1 MIYILDTDICV
12 YWLKGNENI
21 EKRSLHVGLG
31 NIRVSFITIS
41 ELYYGAYKSHR
52 VKENINVV
60 GRFEEKLEVIES
72 DPEICNAFGKLKAS
86 LEKDGKIIDD
96 ADLFIAACAMVT
108 GAILV
113 TNNEK
118 HFKRIKGLKMEN
130 WGG

>member
-12 YWLKGNENI
+12 CWLKGNENI
-21 EKRSLHVGLG
+21 EKRSLHVGLR
-31 NIRVSFITIS
+31 NIRISFITIS
-41 ELYYGAYKSHR
+41 ELYYGAYKSQR

-60 GRFEEKLEVIES
+60 RRFEEKLEVVES
-72 DPEICNAFGKLKAS
+72 DPEICSVFGKLKAS
-86 LEKDGKIIDD
+86 LEKEGKIIGD

-108 GAILV
+108 GATLV

-118 HFKRIKGLKMEN
+118 HFKRIKELKMEN